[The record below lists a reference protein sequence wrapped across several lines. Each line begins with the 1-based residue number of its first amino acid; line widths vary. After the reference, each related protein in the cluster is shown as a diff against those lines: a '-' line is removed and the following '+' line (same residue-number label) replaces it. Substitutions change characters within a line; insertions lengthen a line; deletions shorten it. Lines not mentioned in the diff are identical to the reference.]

1 MKYGTLVLG
10 LATLCI
16 LGAVT
21 PAGAG
26 EPLSLGALFGPE
38 SDAVLKSTIPAAMD
52 IAQKACQA
60 TAKQCGITPVKVADL
75 PETVRRSIEASFPK
89 GVVEGANLHFDM
101 PLNDPQMG
109 IGFLNTVGMI
119 ASGGGAVMG
128 MTFGN
133 DIYVECS
140 QASLPTDP
148 EARSLVGHELVHV
161 AQYQAMGFSKYKELY
176 AKETAT
182 KDSYEDN
189 ALEQEAFLYQDRFAR
204 AEDRGFFAFYRSTD
218 RPEQVAGQ
226 DGRLVALDDLADVN
240 SQEVTVTAANENLA
254 RQATLV
260 LGSNDPATGRIAAQ
274 ILDTHGGAPLHTF
287 KALSGPATSVTNVRA
302 GETGPY
308 LVAVSAKEGVEIAWR
323 TSRGFRSERFPA
335 GATLE
340 AADGTTRILAG
351 TASWYWTGKSF
362 ARD

>member
-16 LGAVT
+16 LGTVT

-38 SDAVLKSTIPAAMD
+38 AGAVLKSTIPAAMD
-52 IAQKACQA
+52 IAQKACKA
-60 TAKQCGITPVKVADL
+60 TADQCGIKAVKVADL
-75 PETVRRSIEASFPK
+75 PEVVRRSIEASFPK

-140 QASLPTDP
+140 QASLSSDP
-148 EARSLVGHELVHV
+148 ESRSLVGHELVHV

-182 KDSYEDN
+182 KNSYEDN
-189 ALEQEAFLYQDRFAR
+189 ALEKEAFLYQDRFAR
-204 AEDRGFFAFYRSTD
+204 AEDRGFFAFYRSSD
-218 RPEQVAGQ
+218 RPEQVATRNGK
-226 DGRLVALDDLADVN
+226 LVALDDVAGLD
-240 SQEVTVTAANENLA
+240 SREVAVTAANESLA

-260 LGSNDPATGRIAAQ
+260 LGSDDPATGRIAPQ

-287 KALSGPATSVTNVRA
+287 NGVSAPLASITNVRA
-302 GETGPY
+302 GDAGPY
-308 LVAVSAKEGVEIAWR
+308 LVAVSTKDGVEIAWR

-335 GATLE
+335 DATLE
-340 AADGTTRILAG
+340 AADGSTRVIAG
-351 TASWYWTGKSF
+351 NSRWHWTGESF